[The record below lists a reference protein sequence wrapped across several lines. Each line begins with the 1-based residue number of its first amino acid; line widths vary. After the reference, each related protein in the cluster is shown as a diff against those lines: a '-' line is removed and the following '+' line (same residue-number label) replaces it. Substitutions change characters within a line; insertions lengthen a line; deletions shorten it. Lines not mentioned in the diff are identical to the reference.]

1 MASNFTFLQAEW
13 PALYAEA
20 TKAEQAALTDPRT
33 ACFYARRT
41 LELAVVWLFQAEGG
55 RSGRLQMPYKPDLSA
70 FLFEPSFKVL
80 VGPALHAK
88 MDVVR
93 KQGNNAVHSARPIT
107 AADATA
113 VLRELFQVAFWLAR
127 NYGRNVAARPDPALQ
142 FRAELLPRPQDA
154 AAEQAAAQAS
164 AQATQAALQKL
175 AALADELAA
184 RDAALAAAQQKT
196 AALDAELAQLRAEV
210 AAAKAANT
218 ATPDTHDYNEAQTR
232 DLYIDLLLKEAGW
245 KLDQLRDRE
254 FEVQGMPNNQGIGYV
269 DYVLWGDDGK
279 PLAVVEAKRT
289 RRDARVGQQQAKLY
303 ADCLQ
308 TQFGQRPL
316 IYTTNG
322 YEHWFWDDTTYPP
335 RPVQGFHKKDE
346 LQLLV
351 QRRSSAKPLAGVTI
365 NPAIVERHYQL
376 RAIRRIGET
385 FERDRQR
392 KALVVMATGAGKT
405 RTVIA
410 LVDLLQRANW
420 AKRILFLAD
429 RVALVNQAANAFK
442 AHLPDAAAVNLVTE
456 RSTEGRVYVCTY
468 PTMMGLI
475 NETDEG
481 LRRFG
486 VGHFDLIIVDEA
498 HRSIYQKYKAIFAY
512 FDALLVGLTA
522 TPKDDI
528 DRNTYGLFGL
538 EDGVPTDAYGLEDAI
553 AEGYLV
559 PPRAVSVP
567 LKFQREGI
575 KYAELSEDERA
586 QWDELDW
593 SDDDGEGR
601 APDEV
606 GAEAVNKWLFNT
618 DTVDKVLELLMTRGH
633 KVAGGDRLGK
643 TIVFAKNNAHA
654 NFIAER
660 FNANYP
666 HYAGQFARVITYQTE
681 YAQSLIDD
689 FSVKDKSPH
698 IAISVDMLDT
708 GIDVPEVVNLVFF
721 KIVRSK
727 AKFWQMVGR
736 GTRLCKD
743 LFGPEQD
750 KQEFLIF
757 DFCQNLEFFSQN
769 LEGTK
774 GNVAEPLSQRTF
786 KARLELLSVLDEQLA
801 QEQGG
806 TGAKVAEPAA
816 GYGLTAAAMRFDT
829 ASHLHAVVAGM
840 RLDNF
845 VVRPQRRWVEPWSDA
860 KAWHKVTGDQLVE
873 LAQHV
878 SGLPSAVR
886 DDDEEAK
893 RFDLLMLRTQLGS
906 ARGDVGFARLREQVR
921 ALADGLSDLG
931 SIPDVKKHMVLI
943 EAVAGEEWWQDVTL
957 PMLEQARRQLRGL
970 IKLLEKT
977 RRKVV
982 YTDFEDEV
990 GETSE
995 VALPLGGSAGDFERF
1010 RLKVRAFLRAHEN
1023 HITLH
1028 KLRRNQPLTATDL
1041 AELERLLIDSGT
1053 GTVQDVARAGQEAH
1067 GLGLFVRSLVG
1078 LDREAATQ
1086 ALNGFVSGKALTANQ
1101 LEFVNLIVTHLTER
1115 GVMEPGLLYEP
1126 PFTSYAP
1133 QGPDALFTSAQVDEL
1148 FGVLDHIKATAL
1160 AA

>member
-1 MASNFTFLQAEW
+1 MASNFSFLQAEW
-13 PALYAEA
+13 PALYTEA

-55 RSGRLQMPYKPDLSA
+55 RGGRLQMPYKPDLSA

-93 KQGNNAVHSARPIT
+93 RLGNNAVHSARPIT
-107 AADATA
+107 ASDATA

-142 FRAELLPRPQDA
+142 FRAELLPRPTNA

-175 AALADELAA
+175 ANLADELAA

-218 ATPDTHDYNEAQTR
+218 ATPDTHDYNEAETR

-245 KLDQLRDRE
+245 KLDQPRDRE
-254 FEVQGMPNNQGIGYV
+254 FEVQGMPNNQGTGYV

-308 TQFGQRPL
+308 TQFCQRPL

-322 YEHWFWDDTTYPP
+322 YEHWFWDDSTYPP

-351 QRRSSAKPLAGVTI
+351 QRRTSAKPLAGVTI
-365 NPAIVERHYQL
+365 NSEIVERHYQL

-442 AHLPDAAAVNLVTE
+442 AHLPDAAAVNLVTDKE
-456 RSTEGRVYVCTY
+456 TEGRVFVSTY

-475 NETDEG
+475 NETDDG

-522 TPKDDI
+522 TPKDEI
-528 DRNTYGLFGL
+528 DRNTYSLFEL
-538 EDGVPTDAYGLEDAI
+538 ENGVPTDAYGLEDAI
-553 AEGYLV
+553 AEKYLV

-593 SDDDGEGR
+593 DDEGH

-606 GAEAVNKWLFNT
+606 GAEAVNKWLFNS

-654 NFIAER
+654 NFIADR

-689 FSVKDKSPH
+689 FSVKEKAPH

-736 GTRLCKD
+736 GTRLCKN
-743 LFGPEQD
+743 LFGPDQH
-750 KQEFLIF
+750 KQEFVIF

-769 LEGTK
+769 LEGSK
-774 GNVAEPLSQRTF
+774 GNVAEPLSQKTF
-786 KARLELLSVLDEQLA
+786 KARLELLSVLDEQLS

-806 TGAKVAEPAA
+806 AGAKVAEAAA
-816 GYGLTAAAMRFDT
+816 GYGLTAAAMRADT
-829 ASHLHAVVAGM
+829 ASYLKTVVAGM

-845 VVRPQRRWVEPWSDA
+845 VVRPQRRWVELWSQAD
-860 KAWHKVTGDQLVE
+860 AWHKVTSDQLAD

-906 ARGDVGFARLREQVR
+906 ARGDVGFARLRDQVR
-921 ALADGLSDLG
+921 ALADGLSELG

-943 EAVAGEEWWQDVTL
+943 EAVADEEWWQDVTL
-957 PMLEQARRQLRGL
+957 PMLEQARRHLRGL

-982 YTDFEDEV
+982 YTDFEDAV
-990 GETSE
+990 GETTE

-1010 RLKVRAFLRAHEN
+1010 RLKVRAFLRTHEN

-1053 GTVQDVARAGQEAH
+1053 ATAEDVARAGQEAH
-1067 GLGLFVRSLVG
+1067 GLGLFVRGLVG

-1086 ALNGFVSGKALTANQ
+1086 ALNGFVAGKTLTANQ

-1115 GVMEPGLLYEP
+1115 GVMDVGLLYEP